1 MTGLDCNTP
10 ILEPHSFCVTNNW
23 NKYLMNFKDQN
34 MQEKQPEARARDK
47 KPDDLG
53 NIQIDCHI
61 KIYDPKTQQVLLE
74 TRA

>member
-1 MTGLDCNTP
+1 
-10 ILEPHSFCVTNNW
+10 
-23 NKYLMNFKDQN
+23 MNFKDQN
-34 MQEKQPEARARDK
+34 MQEKQPEAQARDK